1 MNRLTYT
8 KIFLNTAK
16 ISVNEVNLKKYSSE
30 WWYNIREKNSG
41 GLRLTDI
48 GRDFLKNT
56 LSLTFYTI
64 NFPPDLN
71 IYKTN
76 ILIHLDNFITCPY
89 FLTKKY
95 IEVTD
100 DRKAMELSLLS
111 GDIERYGLIKAIEK
125 QKNI

>member
-8 KIFLNTAK
+8 KIFLNSAK
-16 ISVNEVNLKKYSSE
+16 ISIDDANIKKYSAE
-30 WWYNIREKNSG
+30 WWYNIRDKKTG
-41 GLRLTDI
+41 GLRLTEL

-56 LSLTFYTI
+56 LELTMYKI
-64 NFPPDLN
+64 IFPPDVN

-100 DRKAMELSLLS
+100 DRKAMEISLFS
-111 GDIERYGLIKAIEK
+111 GDIERYGLVKAIEK